1 MDTRVPVYV
10 QAVDPVSEAGL
21 TSQLRRQPEIRIVE
35 RLDDEPAA
43 VAVVAVD
50 NPDEEAVRRLRKLT
64 QRGCAHIV
72 LVVGQLDDNDLLAVL
87 DAGVSAVVRRV
98 DVTPARLAE
107 LATRAA
113 AGEPALPSDMVGRL
127 IQHVSRLQ
135 HQVLS
140 PLGLTMSGL
149 SSREIQVLR
158 LVADGFGTHD
168 IAHELSFS
176 ERTVKNILHGVMSRL
191 QLRNRSHAVAYAI
204 REGLI

>member
-1 MDTRVPVYV
+1 MDIRVPVYV
-10 QAVDPVSEAGL
+10 QAADPVSEAGL
-21 TSQLRRQPEIRIVE
+21 TSQLRPQPEIRVVDRPE
-35 RLDDEPAA
+35 EEPTA
-43 VAVVAVD
+43 VGIVAVD
-50 NPDEEAVRRLRKLT
+50 SADEETVRGLRQFT
-64 QRGCAHIV
+64 QRRGPIV
-72 LVVGQLDDNDLLAVL
+72 LVIGHLDDNDLLAVL

-98 DVTPARLAE
+98 DATPARLAE

-149 SSREIQVLR
+149 SSREVQVLR

>member
-1 MDTRVPVYV
+1 GP
-10 QAVDPVSEAGL
+10 
-21 TSQLRRQPEIRIVE
+21 
-35 RLDDEPAA
+35 
-43 VAVVAVD
+43 
-50 NPDEEAVRRLRKLT
+50 
-64 QRGCAHIV
+64 IV
-72 LVVGQLDDNDLLAVL
+72 LVIGHLDDNDLLAVL

-98 DVTPARLAE
+98 DATPARLAE

-149 SSREIQVLR
+149 SSREVQVLR